1 MFEKILVL
9 TDFSAYARKFLEY
22 VGDFPEVKDVVIL
35 NIVSKDPRAE
45 VWDPAAK
52 VKDVE
57 WQLANEKRLI
67 KAAGINAKVRAV
79 STMEG
84 NIADP
89 EDMEIHMA
97 IGRVAS
103 EENSQLVVIGARG
116 KSIIQTNLLGSMAK
130 KLLRFG
136 DKHLLIMRYKT
147 PGSPSLAHLR
157 AKGTSSVVAEV
168 PKGPEMLDKFGA
180 SILSKVL
187 IPTDFS
193 QPAEA
198 VISSVGGLKGIGEIV
213 LLHVVSKGE
222 SKEEIAAAIE
232 NAARKLDATSQRLI
246 KGGIRVTPRVA
257 VGSPSELIRSI
268 AVEEDVSLIAISS
281 VGKDAMKEGMIG
293 SITYDVANT
302 ASRPIL
308 VIRPC

>member
-1 MFEKILVL
+1 MLERILLL

-22 VGDFPEVKDVVIL
+22 VGDFPEIREIVIL
-35 NIVSKDPRAE
+35 NIVSRDPRAN

-52 VKDVE
+52 MKEVEQQLGIEKKIVKV
-57 WQLANEKRLI
+57 LGVNV
-67 KAAGINAKVRAV
+67 KVRAV
-79 STMEG
+79 SMMEG

-97 IGRVAS
+97 IERVAR

-116 KSIIQTNLLGSMAK
+116 KSIIQSNLLGSMAR

-147 PGSPSLAHLR
+147 PENPGLATLR
-157 AKGTSSVVAEV
+157 AYATPTEVAKLSQM
-168 PKGPEMLDKFGA
+168 PRMLDRFGT

-193 QPAEA
+193 RQAEA
-198 VISSVGGLKGIGEIV
+198 VVSSIGGMKGIEEIV

-222 SKEEIAAAIE
+222 SKEEINAAIE
-232 NAARKLDATSQRLI
+232 KATRTLDATSQRLRRSE
-246 KGGIRVTPRVA
+246 IRVTTYVT
-257 VGSPSELIRSI
+257 VGSPSESIRSV

-281 VGKDAMKEGMIG
+281 VGRYAMREGRIG

-302 ASRPIL
+302 TDRPIL
-308 VIRPC
+308 IIRPC

>member
-22 VGDFPEVKDVVIL
+22 VEDFPEVKDVVIL
-35 NIVSKDPRAE
+35 NFVSKDPRAK

-52 VKDVE
+52 VKDIE
-57 WQLANEKRLI
+57 WQLAKEKRLI
-67 KAAGINAKVRAV
+67 KAPGVNVRVRAV
-79 STMEG
+79 SMMEG

-97 IGRVAS
+97 IERVAS
-103 EENSQLVVIGARG
+103 EENSQLVVMGARG
-116 KSIIQTNLLGSMAK
+116 KSIIQGNRLGSMAK

-136 DKHLLIMRYKT
+136 DMHLLIMRYRA
-147 PGSPSLAHLR
+147 PGNASLANLR
-157 AKGTSSVVAEV
+157 AKGTSSEVAEV
-168 PKGPEMLDKFGA
+168 PKGPVMLDKFGT

-198 VISSVGGLKGIGEIV
+198 VVSSIGSMKGIGEIV

-222 SKEEIAAAIE
+222 SKEEIDAAIE
-232 NAARKLDATSQRLI
+232 NATGKLDATSQRLR

-268 AVEEDVSLIAISS
+268 AVEENVSMIAISS
-281 VGKDAMKEGMIG
+281 VGEYAIREGRIG

-302 ASRPIL
+302 ASRPTLI
-308 VIRPC
+308 IRSC